1 MNLIENTKSFIKTVR
16 FLKLFKKK
24 SKQSELVKIA
34 IAEKGI
40 LYKIIQNTNP
50 ELITN
55 EEVEF
60 NSISKKEIINL
71 IEKNLKIKFS
81 EHFKNISEAKS
92 CASIGQV
99 HKAKLLNGSEVAIK
113 IQYPKVHESIMNQI
127 QLLRVAAVGIKLTKI
142 SKWNLDTNDHLNKIA
157 SRLNEELDYT
167 HELQNLELYAQKNPS
182 SHIVAYHQYSSQKIL
197 TQNWI
202 EGVSLRLA
210 NEKFNEQQKKTIA
223 QNLVNE
229 YLKQIF
235 TQGFCQGDNNFSNVL
250 INPITLEVYWIDFGN
265 WIVIDSELRKSLFTL
280 IYKTIYKQD
289 LNYLGHFENIG
300 FDLNK
305 LVHFQNLIP
314 NLLQVLFDP
323 FLLNSPYNLHNWRM
337 EERINQLLGENKWWF
352 RSSGNSNFLELMKS
366 FFGLIKVIEYL
377 NIKLNWQ
384 ELFLNNADSFKLSSL
399 ENGLNNYINTIPK
412 NKELAKSLV
421 IQIIK
426 DNKEHVKVEL
436 PATTFFEL
444 ENLISDDIKLKLQ
457 IRKIDIMK
465 IKEDYLEKGLRAG
478 QVFTLDDQ
486 NSNFKIFLI

>member
-1 MNLIENTKSFIKTVR
+1 
-16 FLKLFKKK
+16 
-24 SKQSELVKIA
+24 
-34 IAEKGI
+34 
-40 LYKIIQNTNP
+40 
-50 ELITN
+50 
-55 EEVEF
+55 
-60 NSISKKEIINL
+60 
-71 IEKNLKIKFS
+71 
-81 EHFKNISEAKS
+81 
-92 CASIGQV
+92 
-99 HKAKLLNGSEVAIK
+99 
-113 IQYPKVHESIMNQI
+113 
-127 QLLRVAAVGIKLTKI
+127 
-142 SKWNLDTNDHLNKIA
+142 
-157 SRLNEELDYT
+157 
-167 HELQNLELYAQKNPS
+167 
-182 SHIVAYHQYSSQKIL
+182 
-197 TQNWI
+197 
-202 EGVSLRLA
+202 LA

-486 NSNFKIFLI
+486 NSTFKIFLI